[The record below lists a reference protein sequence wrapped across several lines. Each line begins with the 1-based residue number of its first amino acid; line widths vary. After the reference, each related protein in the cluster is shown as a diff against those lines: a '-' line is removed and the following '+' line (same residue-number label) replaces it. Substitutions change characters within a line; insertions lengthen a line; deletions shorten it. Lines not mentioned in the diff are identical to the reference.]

1 MILSHP
7 SDISVLGIPYRIE
20 RGGVEP
26 GENGFC
32 SPSKRVIGIREG
44 LCEDE
49 ELQVFLHEVVHAVLA
64 GLAYHDLYEDENS
77 VQGMAIGLQSVI
89 DSIVPG
95 GRFHA

>member
-1 MILSHP
+1 MEIC
-7 SDISVLGIPYRIE
+7 VLGIPYRIE

-64 GLAYHDLYEDENS
+64 GLAYHDLYEDENF

-95 GRFHA
+95 GRFRA

>member
-1 MILSHP
+1 M
-7 SDISVLGIPYRIE
+7 LGIPYRIE

-64 GLAYHDLYEDENS
+64 GLAYHDLYEDENF

-95 GRFHA
+95 GRFRA

>member
-1 MILSHP
+1 MLTSTPMEIC
-7 SDISVLGIPYRIE
+7 VLGIPYRIE

-64 GLAYHDLYEDENS
+64 GLAYHDLYEDENF

-95 GRFHA
+95 GRFRA

>member
-1 MILSHP
+1 MLTSTPMEIC
-7 SDISVLGIPYRIE
+7 VLGIPYRIE

-26 GENGFC
+26 GETGFC

-64 GLAYHDLYEDENS
+64 GLAYHDLYEDENF

-95 GRFHA
+95 GRFRA

>member
-1 MILSHP
+1 MLMSTPMEIC
-7 SDISVLGIPYRIE
+7 VLGIPYRIE

-64 GLAYHDLYEDENS
+64 GLAYHDLYEDENF

>member
-1 MILSHP
+1 MLTSTPMEIC
-7 SDISVLGIPYRIE
+7 VLGIPYTVVLGE
-20 RGGVEP
+20 VEP

-64 GLAYHDLYEDENS
+64 GLAYHDLYEDENF

-89 DSIVPG
+89 DSIVPR
-95 GRFHA
+95 GRFCA

>member
-1 MILSHP
+1 MISSDP
-7 SDISVLGIPYRIE
+7 SEIHVLGIPYRIE

-64 GLAYHDLYEDENS
+64 GLAYHDLYEDES
-77 VQGMAIGLQSVI
+77 FVQGMAIGLQSVI
-89 DSIVPG
+89 DSIDMV
-95 GRFHA
+95 RLDA

>member
-1 MILSHP
+1 MILSNP
-7 SDISVLGIPYRIE
+7 SDIYVLSIPYRIE

-64 GLAYHDLYEDENS
+64 GLAYHDLYEDENF
-77 VQGMAIGLQSVI
+77 VQGMAIGLQNVI
-89 DSIVPG
+89 DSIVPR
-95 GRFHA
+95 GRFCA

>member
-1 MILSHP
+1 MLTSTPMEIC
-7 SDISVLGIPYRIE
+7 VLGIPYRIE

-64 GLAYHDLYEDENS
+64 GLAYHDLYEDENF

-95 GRFHA
+95 GRFCA